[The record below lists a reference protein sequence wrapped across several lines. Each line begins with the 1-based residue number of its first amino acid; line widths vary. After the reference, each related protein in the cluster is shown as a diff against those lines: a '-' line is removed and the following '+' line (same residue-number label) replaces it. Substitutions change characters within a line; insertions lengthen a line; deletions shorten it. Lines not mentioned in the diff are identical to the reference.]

1 MGKSRNKVSTP
12 NPGLKPLLQACQQG
26 QRESQRELYKRF
38 YSYSLSICLRY
49 VPDRSQATEV
59 LNDAFLKVF
68 TGIAAFDTEKFA
80 LEPSFKGWLKQYLVR
95 TAIDFYRANRKYWYT
110 EEVEH
115 HEAAIFTSGANAL
128 EELQYQDLLA
138 MIGRLPPAYRAVFN
152 LSALDGYS
160 HEEIASQLHISVGA
174 SKSNLSKAR
183 AKLREMIS
191 FWDEQVCKNYLT

>member
-1 MGKSRNKVSTP
+1 MKSFSQVSTP
-12 NPGLKPLLQACQQG
+12 NPGLKQLLQACQQG
-26 QRESQRELYKRF
+26 QRESQRELYKQF

-110 EEVEH
+110 DEVEH
-115 HEAAIFTSGANAL
+115 YETIIFTSGASAL
-128 EELQYQDLLA
+128 EDLQYQDLLA

-152 LSALDGYS
+152 LFALDGYS

-191 FWDEQVCKNYLT
+191 CWDEQVCKNYLT